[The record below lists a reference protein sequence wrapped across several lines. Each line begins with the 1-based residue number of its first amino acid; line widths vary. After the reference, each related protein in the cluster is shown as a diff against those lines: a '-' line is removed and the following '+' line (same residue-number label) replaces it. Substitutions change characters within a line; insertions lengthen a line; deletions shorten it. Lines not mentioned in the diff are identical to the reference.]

1 MRESKKGV
9 FTFKEITE
17 QVVKKYPGR
26 WASFESAY
34 ASVKA
39 TAQALGIGD
48 INGKRKFK
56 QIAAVDVSNIL
67 AYLERT
73 NTRKASNKKGQQNF
87 FALLPREDKTETAKR
102 QIAEALT
109 KQPAALI
116 TCGNT
121 PDPEALKALETA
133 AGILGDALRVFL
145 DCLVNYER
153 GRA

>member
-17 QVVKKYPGR
+17 LVVKKYPGR

-73 NTRKASNKKGQQNF
+73 NTRKASSKKGQQNF
-87 FALLPREDKTETAKR
+87 FALLPRETTETEKR

-116 TCGNT
+116 TSGNT

-133 AGILGDALRVFL
+133 AGILGDALRGFL